1 MTKYSTGI
9 IPLGLMSANHNYK
22 SKFRLMYIEDWE
34 RVFKQDKMSDL
45 FTVFKDWNEYFKYKG
60 DYHNVP

>member
-1 MTKYSTGI
+1 
-9 IPLGLMSANHNYK
+9 
-22 SKFRLMYIEDWE
+22 MYIEDWE